1 MFLVDTDNRYQLIR
15 SIHDV
20 ISNFNSISNIYLWI
34 LWYANVYIL

>member
-1 MFLVDTDNRYQLIR
+1 MTNITKSNVLVDTDNRYQLIR

-34 LWYANVYIL
+34 L